1 MLLAHKNKT
10 NLKKALTMLIEEKYK
25 YEDTGS
31 SGVNP
36 LSKLELSNSVGVCFI
51 ISGSESKAISPGIAD
66 SFCDNILYISGL

>member
-1 MLLAHKNKT
+1 
-10 NLKKALTMLIEEKYK
+10 MLIEERHKG
-25 YEDTGS
+25 EDTGS